1 MFGTL
6 EIDPPWPER
15 GGGKIRRGADRHY
28 TCPRVADLPRI
39 IIESPAFDP
48 DPRGC
53 ACWLWTTVASLPAGL
68 HLLEALGFAYVTHAI
83 WNKPGAPGIGQR
95 LRVCHEILLL
105 GTMGRVP
112 IPAPSARPRSVML
125 APRRGHSVKP
135 PEALCW
141 TESTLPREPRAA
153 LFARSR
159 RVGWWTWGTFE
170 HDEQARTPDRLV
182 DSPVA
187 RPPGT
192 PDTWFCPP
200 PAWSPAP

>member
-1 MFGTL
+1 MIFGTI

-15 GGGKIRRGADRHY
+15 GGGRIKRGADRHY
-28 TCPRVADLPRI
+28 QMPRIADLPRI

-68 HLLEALGFAYVTHAI
+68 DLLRALGFSYVTHAV

-105 GTMGRVP
+105 GTTGRVP
-112 IPAPSARPRSVML
+112 LPVASKRPRSVLL

-135 PEALCW
+135 PEALAW
-141 TESTLPREPRAA
+141 TESTCGPRVSM
-153 LFARSR
+153 FARSR

-170 HDEQARTPDRLV
+170 HDEGARSPDTLV
-182 DSPVA
+182 DRASA
-187 RPPGT
+187 G
-192 PDTWFCPP
+192 PDTWLCPP
-200 PAWSPAP
+200 PAWSAPR